1 MPPLIFDDM
10 NDHVC
15 MHASYFCPGQASII
29 LLGNLPIVVLGF
41 LGAIFLLEKDLCLGH
56 HVIGEA
62 KGNVR
67 EQFEMIFKPFSG
79 H

>member
-1 MPPLIFDDM
+1 MY
-10 NDHVC
+10 
-15 MHASYFCPGQASII
+15 ASYFCPRQASIN
-29 LLGNLPIVVLGF
+29 LLGNLANVVLERF